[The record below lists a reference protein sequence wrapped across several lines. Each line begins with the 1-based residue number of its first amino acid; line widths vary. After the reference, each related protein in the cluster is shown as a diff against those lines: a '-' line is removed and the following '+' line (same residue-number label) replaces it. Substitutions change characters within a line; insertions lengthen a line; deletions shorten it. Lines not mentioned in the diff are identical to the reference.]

1 MATVVNGCL
10 FIATSQLTVQ
20 RDKLMRTVNNYVTTT
35 DNDGLLFISV
45 HLWTGNDVKRHI
57 YNTRNHLSQPAVVSV
72 VVATIKIII
81 TMII

>member
-1 MATVVNGCL
+1 MAYYSLVYIYGL
-10 FIATSQLTVQ
+10 EMML
-20 RDKLMRTVNNYVTTT
+20 RD
-35 DNDGLLFISV
+35 
-45 HLWTGNDVKRHI
+45 I